1 DDEVID
7 ARHIHEVLGDQER
20 ASSRTDFIT
29 IPECASLKQMESEIL
44 RNLLAKYPA
53 DEVCTRLGIS
63 RVTLWR
69 KMKNLEISSASGL

>member
-1 DDEVID
+1 
-7 ARHIHEVLGDQER
+7 
-20 ASSRTDFIT
+20 
-29 IPECASLKQMESEIL
+29 MESEIL

-69 KMKNLEISSASGL
+69 KMKNLEIAATGAQ